1 MAQAPFAER
10 VFRVRAGKLVDST
23 EEFCSQIFSDANDD
37 YRAWT
42 RGLTRANL
50 DRLTSAGTTSV
61 DNEEIVSDLLS
72 RALQHVLCQQFDAAL
87 SDLNQWPEATRAIML
102 AGFVDALK
110 MTDAALAARIQDA
123 ASKK

>member
-1 MAQAPFAER
+1 MPQI
-10 VFRVRAGKLVDST
+10 VRWSWRRKKAGL
-23 EEFCSQIFSDANDD
+23 
-37 YRAWT
+37 
-42 RGLTRANL
+42 
-50 DRLTSAGTTSV
+50 RL
-61 DNEEIVSDLLS
+61 IDLSL
-72 RALQHVLCQQFDAAL
+72 LPQQFDAAL